1 MVPLTGDRSPWF
13 LLRLDVSSRHAPQ
26 TRVLARS
33 VDCRS
38 KGITAL
44 SYLPD
49 PQGWTPGSPY
59 HQSLGRARAQAGLR
73 SHCCPVALR
82 VQVRPQ
88 GPPSPP
94 VVTSTSLTLATL
106 NISYKGHH
114 LVTFTGVFPIPEDIR
129 WPSVYQLKF

>member
-59 HQSLGRARAQAGLR
+59 HQSLGRARAAVTLLPCGPEGAGEA
-73 SHCCPVALR
+73 P
-82 VQVRPQ
+82 
-88 GPPSPP
+88 GSPIAA
-94 VVTSTSLTLATL
+94 SGNINQL
-106 NISYKGHH
+106 NISY
-114 LVTFTGVFPIPEDIR
+114 
-129 WPSVYQLKF
+129 S